1 MAKNKEKRSSTGK
14 ASQAEKPHDVGESK
28 ASADDNILSL
38 DAGALANLTRNIE
51 QKLKDG
57 KDAANKK
64 SQRQVNNSRTGT
76 KKSPLKD
83 VREKKETTNK
93 PQNSNQGKKRNRDGE
108 FIDKPAKG
116 GNAEIDRSQD
126 NILRKEILAL
136 GGSEEDFDLVAEV
149 ASDSEVEGPASGPNK
164 RAGSSDDALRKELA
178 QLLKDAGQF
187 NPEIADDQVEEPS
200 ASEDRSGEEEDEDED
215 EIEDFVDANSSA
227 SEGDNTNLSSKKVA
241 KAKVAEAADKKKIAL
256 AETQSQFPKEYS
268 RLTIMPRA
276 DWYETELPSI
286 SAPKVTTGLPKF
298 LVDRIQQHATSL
310 LEKENQLYSQ
320 IQQQSSSSSHKFY
333 STIMTSGT
341 LSDKISALTLAVQ
354 ESPIHNIKALGDL
367 VALSK
372 KRSRAQAVDV
382 LRSLKDLFAQG
393 TLLPSDRKLKAFAN
407 HAELVAAFQ
416 KAGTKWTEHDP
427 LPGGLQT
434 QHLIVWAFE
443 DYLKAQ
449 FFEILKVLE
458 IWCNDEIEFSRTRA
472 VSYVYELLK
481 EKPEQEANLL
491 RLLVNKLGDTGKK
504 IASRASY
511 LLLQLCQAHP
521 LMKPT
526 IIKSVEE
533 FLFRPGQSAHAKYYA
548 IITLNQTILSTKEEK
563 VAVQLL
569 DIYFAVFLQLLKSTD
584 KKSWKADNK
593 KKGKKDDA
601 KTQKAQ
607 AEHDE
612 QLKEKLIAAVLTGV
626 NRAYPFTSSDTD
638 RISKHLDTLFRV
650 THSSNFNTS
659 IQALMLIQQLTATH
673 QIAADRFYRT
683 LYESLLDPR
692 VATSSKQSLYLNLL
706 YKALKNDSSIKRVKA
721 FVKRLVQ
728 VLGLHQPSFI
738 CGVFFLIRELEKT
751 YPSLSSLIDQ
761 PEEDESDEEEVFRD
775 VPDEKDQQGETA
787 KQAETTTKK
796 VINGYDARKRDPQHS
811 NADKSCLWELLPLL
825 SHFHPSVSALAS
837 HLLNHEPLSGKPDL
851 TLHTLTHF
859 LDRFIYRNAKAAG
872 TPRGQSIMQPLAGTD
887 SHDLLVG
894 ANALAGDARAQV
906 PVNSEAFWRQRAEDV
921 AAEDVFFHEYF
932 NRVSKDKTG
941 KKAQRRAKDPVARD
955 EEAGD
960 ESGNE
965 SEIWQA
971 LVESRPGLEDDDED
985 DDLDMDDLESAYDDE
1000 DVEGS
1005 DDGGVIFNDESDEE
1019 EVDLDDAEE
1028 EEEDVETEVK
1038 QKTLKA
1044 SAPKDEDEDEDDE
1057 DSFDMDVS
1065 DEEAFRDSDEDLPS
1079 DLDVDMGG
1087 VALPASTADDDATT
1101 KKSKKRKLRHLPT
1114 FASMDDYAALLA
1126 DEDDGLV

>member
-1 MAKNKEKRSSTGK
+1 MAKNKGKRSSTGK
-14 ASQAEKPHDVGESK
+14 SSQAEKPHDASESK
-28 ASADDNILSL
+28 VSADENFISL

-57 KDAANKK
+57 KNPANNK
-64 SQRQVNNSRTGT
+64 SQKRTDNAKTGT
-76 KKSPLKD
+76 KKTSANDFKN
-83 VREKKETTNK
+83 EKNAAAKT
-93 PQNSNQGKKRNRDGE
+93 QNSNQGKKRNRDGE
-108 FIDKPAKG
+108 VIEKPAKNG
-116 GNAEIDRSQD
+116 SVKNDQTQD
-126 NILRKEILAL
+126 DILRREILAL
-136 GGSEEDFDLVAEV
+136 GGSKEDFDLLAEV
-149 ASDSEVEGPASGPNK
+149 DSDSEVEESASGSNK
-164 RAGSSDDALRKELA
+164 KTGSNDDALRKELA

-187 NPEIADDQVEEPS
+187 NPEISDDQVDEEQS
-200 ASEDRSGEEEDEDED
+200 ASVDDSEEEEEKE
-215 EIEDFVDANSSA
+215 EIESAPEVDNVTIA
-227 SEGDNTNLSSKKVA
+227 SKETVISKATTEV
-241 KAKVAEAADKKKIAL
+241 ADKKKAAL

-268 RLTIMPRA
+268 RLTVMPRA
-276 DWYETELPSI
+276 DWYGTELPSI
-286 SAPKVTTGLPKF
+286 STPKVTTGLPKF
-298 LVDRIQQHATSL
+298 FLDRIQQHATSL

-354 ESPIHNIKALGDL
+354 ESPLHNIKALGDL

-427 LPGGLQT
+427 LPGGLQP

-443 DYLKAQ
+443 DYLKVQ

-526 IIKSVEE
+526 IVKSVEE
-533 FLFRPGQSAHAKYYA
+533 FLFRPGQNPHAKYYA

-569 DIYFAVFLQLLKSTD
+569 DIYFAIFLQLLKSTD
-584 KKSWKADNK
+584 KKSWKADNG
-593 KKGKKDDA
+593 KKGKKSDDA
-601 KTQKAQ
+601 KAQKSQ
-607 AEHDE
+607 AEHDD
-612 QLKEKLIAAVLTGV
+612 QLKEKLISAVLTGV

-638 RISKHLDTLFRV
+638 RLSKNIDTLFRV

-673 QIAADRFYRT
+673 QVAADRFYRT

-706 YKALKNDSSIKRVKA
+706 YKSLKNDSSVKRVKA

-728 VLGLHQPSFI
+728 ILGLHQPSFI

-751 YPSLSSLIDQ
+751 YPGLLSLVDQ

-775 VPDEKDQQGETA
+775 VPDEEDQQEA
-787 KQAETTTKK
+787 AETSKQVERTTKK
-796 VINGYDARKRDPQHS
+796 ISDGYDARKRDPQHS
-811 NADKSCLWELLPLL
+811 NAEKSCLWELLPLL
-825 SHFHPSVSALAS
+825 SHFHPSVSALTS

-851 TLHTLTHF
+851 TLHTLSHF

-872 TPRGQSIMQPLAGTD
+872 APRGQSIMQPLAGTD
-887 SHDLLVG
+887 SHDLLVSASG
-894 ANALAGDARAQV
+894 LAGDARAQV
-906 PVNSEAFWRQRAEDV
+906 PVNSEEFWRKRTEDV
-921 AAEDVFFHEYF
+921 AVEDVFFHEYF
-932 NRVSKDKTG
+932 NRMSKSQTG
-941 KKAQRRAKDPVARD
+941 KKAQKKSKDPLDRD
-955 EEAGD
+955 EEAVD
-960 ESGNE
+960 ESDNE

-971 LVESRPGLEDDDED
+971 LVESRPGLEDEDEE
-985 DDLDMDDLESAYDDE
+985 DDLDMDDLESAYDNDE
-1000 DVEGS
+1000 DEVDDS
-1005 DDGGVIFNDESDEE
+1005 DDEGVIFNDESDE
-1019 EVDLDDAEE
+1019 D
-1028 EEEDVETEVK
+1028 EEDVDTDVK
-1038 QKTLKA
+1038 QKQTKV
-1044 SAPKDEDEDEDDE
+1044 SAKTDEDEDDE

-1087 VALPASTADDDATT
+1087 VALPSTTSEGEASASQ

-1114 FASMDDYAALLA
+1114 FASMEDYAALLA
-1126 DEDDGLV
+1126 DEDDGMV